1 MTGTT
6 VAFTVSMNVEGN
18 AVDAV
23 YSGELQADGS
33 LKGSVDIGGGAM
45 GGSFSATRKK

>member
-1 MTGTT
+1 M
-6 VAFTVSMNVEGN
+6 SVEGN
-18 AVDAV
+18 AIDAV
-23 YSGELQADGS
+23 YSGVLQADGS